1 MKIEEGMTQ
10 SGFESPHGNQP
21 ASNVGKIQLIAL
33 ILAVILAICGFSIYR
48 DMEKNKK
55 LISEQKTELTA
66 LKAEIEEYE
75 AALAEKEDTG
85 SKPNTTTQTSG
96 DPKAKHGEI
105 AKTFLKT
112 MLTWDSYKNYS
123 DIRTWLSQDYG
134 VAADSQLLTAFMP
147 EVTEDMLG
155 DSNMRFSD
163 LQIYE
168 LKTEGDIVEYFAIC
182 NVKNRIDGNVGN
194 GKVAVFYTI
203 DKQGTVSNI
212 TAYAL
217 AR

>member
-1 MKIEEGMTQ
+1 MKIDEGMTQ
-10 SGFESPHGNQP
+10 SRFEPQHGTQP
-21 ASNVGKIQLIAL
+21 PSNLGKIQLLAL
-33 ILAVILAICGFSIYR
+33 VLAVILAICGFSIYR

-66 LKAEIEEYE
+66 LKAEVEEYE

-85 SKPNTTTQTSG
+85 SKPNTTTSSG

-112 MLTWDSYKNYS
+112 MLTWDSYKNYT
-123 DIRTWLSQDYG
+123 DIRTWLSSEYG

-147 EVTEDMLG
+147 EVTEDALG

-163 LQIYE
+163 LQSYE
-168 LKTEGDIVEYFAIC
+168 VKVEGDVVEYFALC
-182 NVKNRIDGNVGN
+182 TVKNRIDGNVGN